1 MWINSNISTAAFS
14 RRWTIFNPY
23 LLRNKL
29 RFSWNDLLWVKEHW
43 LMSKLRFD
51 SQSLESLGSV
61 PPRRPIP
68 AVVLHSSEN
77 LEESSGDCWDHETGG
92 DWWGNYVEIKYKWSQ
107 NRKEYCLVYGSGS
120 SETDSIW
127 TPGFSKPVC
136 VSGVH
141 WSISAGHKPLQS
153 RQSCS
158 KKTSRLLHAN
168 ESHLFNL
175 SIFYQW
181 QSQVGE
187 LWISR

>member
-23 LLRNKL
+23 LLMNKL
-29 RFSWNDLLWVKEHW
+29 RFSWNDLLWIKEHW

-92 DWWGNYVEIKYKWSQ
+92 DWWGNYVEIKYKRRNTALSVAQGVQNLTLFEHQDSQ
-107 NRKEYCLVYGSGS
+107 SQSVFLGYTDPSVLATSLCKAGRAAAKRLQGCCMPMSLTFSTFPFSTSGS
-120 SETDSIW
+120 
-127 TPGFSKPVC
+127 
-136 VSGVH
+136 
-141 WSISAGHKPLQS
+141 HK
-153 RQSCS
+153 
-158 KKTSRLLHAN
+158 
-168 ESHLFNL
+168 
-175 SIFYQW
+175 
-181 QSQVGE
+181 
-187 LWISR
+187 